1 MKLQEIIGNLLD
13 SQDSS
18 SHSFRRLYNIGVF
31 GLKTEFSL
39 DIKGILKTVLIPVNP
54 NKTVQL
60 PCDYV
65 GFSKIGITNSNGELV
80 TFKSNSKLTNY
91 HQEYYNSVD
100 KLAGVPVLPGF
111 GPSNG
116 VNGYGYNES
125 LYLNYWYNS
134 TSFNLFGLPSGTADI
149 GEYKLDEAARII
161 LFQPHFRWTEVL
173 LEYLS
178 DGCDDE
184 NDDFD
189 VDIRC
194 AEAMKCYLRW
204 QDVIDRPK
212 KASASTVRQL
222 KLDFYNQKRL
232 AKMRLNPTI
241 INEMQNA
248 ERQSWKLVAKA

>member
-1 MKLQEIIGNLLD
+1 MKLQDLVNSLLD

-18 SHSFRRLYNIGVF
+18 NHSFRRLYNIATF
-31 GLKTEFSL
+31 GMRTQFTL
-39 DIKGILKTVLIPVNP
+39 DIKSTLKTVLLTVNP
-54 NKTVQL
+54 NKTVQF

-65 GFSKIGITNSNGELV
+65 GFSKIGITNERGELT
-80 TFKSNSKLTNY
+80 TFKVNNQLTNY
-91 HQEYYNSVD
+91 HQEYFNNNNRLEGVPILPNYG
-100 KLAGVPVLPGF
+100 LAG
-111 GPSNG
+111 G
-116 VNGYGYNES
+116 VNGYGYNDY

-134 TSFNLFGLPSGTADI
+134 TRYNLFGLPSGTCDI
-149 GEYKLDEAARII
+149 GEYKIDEAARII
-161 LFQPHFRWTEVL
+161 LFQPHFHWDQVF

-184 NDDFD
+184 GDDYEVD
-189 VDIRC
+189 VRM

-212 KASASTVRQL
+212 KASPSTVQML
-222 KLDFYNQKRL
+222 KHNFYNERRL

-248 ERQSWKLVAKA
+248 ERRSWKLVAKA